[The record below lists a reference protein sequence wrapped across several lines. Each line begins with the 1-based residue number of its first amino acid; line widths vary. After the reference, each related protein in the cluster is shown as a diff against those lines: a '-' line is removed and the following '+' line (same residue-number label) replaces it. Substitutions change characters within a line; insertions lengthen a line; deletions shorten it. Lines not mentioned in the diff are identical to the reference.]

1 MPDIISTDYP
11 LTRAQ
16 QILLAA
22 LLDTL
27 VPASDDGA
35 MPSAADVGFDA
46 YLLAQA
52 KDFVPPLISALQHFE
67 PAFVELSLA
76 DRCERV
82 REFSTTDPPLFQA
95 LLTRVYDCYYQNDR
109 VRLQIGVVTRRAVSA
124 RQSRRA
130 GRSVAA
136 RSGHREQRAS
146 RLSEAMTACDWLRLR
161 EG

>member
-1 MPDIISTDYP
+1 VPDIISTDHP

-16 QILLAA
+16 QVLLTA

-52 KDFVPPLISALQHFE
+52 EDFVPLLISALLRIE
-67 PAFVELSLA
+67 PSFADLPLA

-82 REFSTTDPPLFQA
+82 REFGASDPALFQT

-109 VRLQIGVVTRRAVSA
+109 VRVQIGVVTGAPFPQGNQVMAGDLSLLDPVIE
-124 RQSRRA
+124 QSERHVYRKA
-130 GRSVAA
+130 
-136 RSGHREQRAS
+136 
-146 RLSEAMTACDWLRLR
+146 
-161 EG
+161 

>member
-1 MPDIISTDYP
+1 MADIISTDHP

-27 VPASDDGA
+27 VPGSDDGA
-35 MPSAADVGFDA
+35 MPSAAEVQFDV

-52 KDFVPPLISALQHFE
+52 EEFVPLLKSALQCFE
-67 PAFVELSLA
+67 PSFVDLPLT

-82 REFSTTDPPLFQA
+82 REFSVSDPQLFQA

-109 VRLQIGVVTRRAVSA
+109 VRVQIGVVTGAPFPQGNQVTP
-124 RQSRRA
+124 
-130 GRSVAA
+130 GD
-136 RSGHREQRAS
+136 
-146 RLSEAMTACDWLRLR
+146 LSLLDPVIRNSDR
-161 EG
+161 HVYRKP

>member
-1 MPDIISTDYP
+1 MPDIISTDHP

-16 QILLAA
+16 QILLVA

-52 KDFVPPLISALQHFE
+52 EDFIPLVISALQHFD
-67 PAFVELSLA
+67 PSFVDLPLA

-82 REFSTTDPPLFQA
+82 RDLSASDPALFQT

-109 VRLQIGVVTRRAVSA
+109 VRVQIGVVTGAPFPQGNQVEPGDLSLLDPVIAHRARYVYRKA
-124 RQSRRA
+124 
-130 GRSVAA
+130 
-136 RSGHREQRAS
+136 
-146 RLSEAMTACDWLRLR
+146 
-161 EG
+161 

>member
-1 MPDIISTDYP
+1 VPDIISTDHP
-11 LTRAQ
+11 LARAQ
-16 QILLAA
+16 QVLLAA

-52 KDFVPPLISALQHFE
+52 EDFVPLMISTLQSFE
-67 PAFVELSLA
+67 PSFVDLPIG

-82 REFSTTDPPLFQA
+82 REFSASDPAVFQA

-109 VRLQIGVVTRRAVSA
+109 VRVQIGVVAGAPFPQGNQVAPGDLSLLDPVIEHSA
-124 RQSRRA
+124 RHVYRK
-130 GRSVAA
+130 
-136 RSGHREQRAS
+136 
-146 RLSEAMTACDWLRLR
+146 T
-161 EG
+161 